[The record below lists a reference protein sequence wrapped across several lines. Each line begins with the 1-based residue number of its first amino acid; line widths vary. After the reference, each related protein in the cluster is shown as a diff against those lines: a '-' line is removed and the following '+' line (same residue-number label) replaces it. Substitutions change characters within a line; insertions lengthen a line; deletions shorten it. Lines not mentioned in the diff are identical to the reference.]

1 MFRHLLV
8 PIDGSVLSD
17 GAVDKAVVFAKDTD
31 ASISFLFARPDPGA
45 SVYGESELSRA
56 MDPDAFARRADAQA
70 EAILTR
76 AVDRARE
83 GGVACAALSRMAGEP
98 YEAIIAT
105 AAEAGCDLILMASHG
120 HRGIKGLLLGSQT
133 QKVLLHSKFPVLVYR

>member
-1 MFRHLLV
+1 VFRHLLV

-17 GAVDKAVVFAKDTD
+17 GAVEKAVALATD
-31 ASISFLFARPDPGA
+31 LNARISFLYAKPDPGA
-45 SVYGESELSRA
+45 SVYGEAELSRA
-56 MDPDAFARRADAQA
+56 MDPEAFARRADAQA
-70 EAILTR
+70 DAILTR
-76 AVDRARE
+76 ALTTAQA
-83 GGVACAALSRMAGEP
+83 GGVACAALSRTAGEP

-105 AAEAGCDLILMASHG
+105 AEERGCDLILMASHG